1 MMKLLNSKNGSS
13 KIRGLFVLLI
23 VIVGLFILVQY
34 ARTKIK
40 IEDMRSTIKEETV
53 GAKIRETWNDIII
66 ENILSK
72 ATDLEIITPE
82 DIQND
87 TWQDKLQIE
96 INRPVP
102 DQIEVKVSFKI
113 ATDYL
118 VTKKVQ
124 DIQLEEKAKI
134 YDF

>member
-1 MMKLLNSKNGSS
+1 MIQWFNSEKGSS

-23 VIVGLFILVQY
+23 VIAGLFILVQY

-40 IEDMRSTIKEETV
+40 IEDMRSTVKEETV

-102 DQIEVKVSFKI
+102 DQIEIKVSFKLT
-113 ATDYL
+113 TDYL

-124 DIQLEEKAKI
+124 DILLEEKAKI

>member
-1 MMKLLNSKNGSS
+1 MMKLLNSKQGSS

-72 ATDLEIITPE
+72 ATDLDIITPE

-102 DQIEVKVSFKI
+102 DQIEVKVSFKMT
-113 ATDYL
+113 TDYL

-124 DIQLEEKAKI
+124 DVQLEEKAKI

>member
-1 MMKLLNSKNGSS
+1 MMKLLNSEKGSS
-13 KIRGLFVLLI
+13 KIRGLLVLLI
-23 VIVGLFILVQY
+23 VIAGLFILVQY

-40 IEDMRSTIKEETV
+40 IEDMRSTVKEEAV
-53 GAKIRETWNDIII
+53 GAKIRETWNDIIVD
-66 ENILSK
+66 NILSK
-72 ATDLEIITPE
+72 ATDLNIITPE

-102 DQIEVKVSFKI
+102 DRIQLKVSFKLT
-113 ATDYL
+113 TDYL

-124 DIQLEEKAKI
+124 DILLEESAKI